1 MFISFEGLDGSGK
14 TTQVQR
20 LAVWLRTHHRH
31 VLTLR
36 EPGGTKIGDAIR
48 AILHDRSNSNMDSRA
63 ELLLYCASRAQL
75 VAEQVRPYLRSGGIV
90 LSDRFADSTLAYQ
103 GYGRGLD
110 LDFLRSLLDFVT
122 QGIKPDLTLYFDVDP
137 ERALERRMASGAEVN
152 RMDVETIEF
161 HHRVREGYH
170 RLIAQEP
177 ERWRVIDA
185 SATTD
190 QVAAQVQDIVKTRL
204 NIAD

>member
-14 TTQVQR
+14 TTQIQR

-48 AILHDRSNSNMDSRA
+48 AILHDRNHSNMDPRT

-75 VAEQVRPYLRSGGIV
+75 IAEQVQPYLNGGGIV

-110 LDFLRSLLDFVT
+110 LDFLRSLLDFTTRGV
-122 QGIKPDLTLYFDVDP
+122 KPDLTLYFDVEP
-137 ERALERRMASGAEVN
+137 ERALQRRMASGAEIN
-152 RMDVETIEF
+152 RIDVETIEF
-161 HHRVREGYH
+161 HQRVRDGYH
-170 RLIAQEP
+170 QLIAQEP
-177 ERWRVIDA
+177 ERWQLIDA
-185 SATTD
+185 SATPD
-190 QVAAQVQDIVKTRL
+190 QVAAQVKDIVKTRL
-204 NIAD
+204 NIPD

>member
-14 TTQVQR
+14 TTQIQR
-20 LAVWLRTHHRH
+20 LAVWLRTHHRR

-48 AILHDRSNSNMDSRA
+48 AILHDRSNTNMDSRT

-75 VAEQVRPYLRSGGIV
+75 VAEQVQPYLDSGGVV

-122 QGIKPDLTLYFDVDP
+122 HGVKPDLTLYFDVEP
-137 ERALERRMASGAEVN
+137 ERALERRMASGAEIN
-152 RMDVETIEF
+152 RIDVETIEF
-161 HHRVREGYH
+161 HRRVRDGY
-170 RLIAQEP
+170 RQLIAQEP
-177 ERWRVIDA
+177 DRWLLIDA
-185 SATTD
+185 SATAD
-190 QVAAQVQDIVKTRL
+190 QVAAQVKDIVKTRL
-204 NIAD
+204 NISD

>member
-14 TTQVQR
+14 TTQIQR
-20 LAVWLRTHHRH
+20 LAVWLRTHHRR

-48 AILHDRSNSNMDSRA
+48 AILHDRSNTNMDSRT

-75 VAEQVRPYLRSGGIV
+75 VAEQVQPYLNSGGVV

-110 LDFLRSLLDFVT
+110 LDFLRGLLDFVT
-122 QGIKPDLTLYFDVDP
+122 HGIKPDLTLYFDVEP
-137 ERALERRMASGAEVN
+137 ERALERRMASGAEIN
-152 RMDVETIEF
+152 RIDVETIEF
-161 HHRVREGYH
+161 HRRVRDGY
-170 RLIAQEP
+170 RQLIAQEP
-177 ERWRVIDA
+177 DRWLLIDA
-185 SATTD
+185 STTAD
-190 QVAAQVQDIVKTRL
+190 HVAAQVKDIVKMRL
-204 NIAD
+204 NISD

>member
-14 TTQVQR
+14 TTQIQR
-20 LAVWLRTHHRH
+20 LAVWLRTHRQH

-48 AILHDRSNSNMDSRA
+48 VILHDRSNSNMDSRA

-75 VAEQVRPYLRSGGIV
+75 VAEQVQPYLRSGGIV

-122 QGIKPDLTLYFDVDP
+122 HGIKPDLTLYFDVDP
-137 ERALERRMASGAEVN
+137 ERALARRMASGAEVN

-161 HHRVREGYH
+161 HRRVRDGYH
-170 RLIAQEP
+170 QLIAQEP
-177 ERWRVIDA
+177 ERWQLIDA

-190 QVAAQVQDIVKTRL
+190 QVAAQVQDIVKARL

>member
-14 TTQVQR
+14 TTQIQR
-20 LAVWLRTHHRH
+20 LAVWLRTHRRH

-48 AILHDRSNSNMDSRA
+48 VILHDRSNSNMDSRA

-75 VAEQVRPYLRSGGIV
+75 VAEQVQPYLRSGGIV

-122 QGIKPDLTLYFDVDP
+122 HGIKPDLTLYFDVDP
-137 ERALERRMASGAEVN
+137 ERALARRMASGAEVN

-161 HHRVREGYH
+161 HRRVRDGYH
-170 RLIAQEP
+170 QLIAQEP
-177 ERWRVIDA
+177 ERWQLIDA

-190 QVAAQVQDIVKTRL
+190 QVAAQVQDIVKARL